1 MESKLISLDRFKYL
15 NNVELKLNESDWE
28 ALTPEEKE
36 IQTQILIDEA
46 VAQGRKQR
54 EDEITMVLIIFA
66 CVIIF
71 TPIYIY
77 MKLPRWKEEYPL
89 NFNEYIEKYPH
100 CFSHGEVTCYKC
112 GSNKQ
117 SNYTFEKGWLG
128 NESRSVNCHT
138 CGAHLYRIEND

>member
-66 CVIIF
+66 CVVIF
-71 TPIYIY
+71 TPIYI
-77 MKLPRWKEEYPL
+77 R
-89 NFNEYIEKYPH
+89 
-100 CFSHGEVTCYKC
+100 
-112 GSNKQ
+112 
-117 SNYTFEKGWLG
+117 
-128 NESRSVNCHT
+128 NCQNGKKNTH
-138 CGAHLYRIEND
+138 